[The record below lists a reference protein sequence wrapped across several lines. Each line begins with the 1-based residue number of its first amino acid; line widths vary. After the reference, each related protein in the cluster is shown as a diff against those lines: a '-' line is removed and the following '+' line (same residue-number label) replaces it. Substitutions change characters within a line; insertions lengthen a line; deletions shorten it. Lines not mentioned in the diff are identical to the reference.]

1 MNKCGDEEKPDDVLF
16 LFPLFLDEKK
26 GGDRKSRGK
35 RGTQQLEKG
44 TGRQV
49 FTDLIA

>member
-16 LFPLFLDEKK
+16 LFPLFLDEEQKK
-26 GGDRKSRGK
+26 PRGK
-35 RGTQQLEKG
+35 RGTERLEKG